1 MHQLLFF
8 DIDGTI
14 LKVQRELTHRLVIEV
29 INEVLGREDE
39 FSVPETYRFH
49 GRTDHAIFLDLCE
62 FLGHSRDRT
71 APLIPTFERSLMQ
84 RWNAHL
90 NSTTVSILPGVASLL
105 DILHEDEGMTLGLLT
120 GNLADGARAKLEP
133 HNMNR
138 YFRFGAFGSDAIN
151 RNDLPP
157 IALQRANELNGSRF
171 SFDHAVIIGDSNRDI
186 ECAKAWGIRS
196 IAVATGGLST
206 DELRA
211 HDPDLLLDS
220 LEDSET
226 FLNFVRP

>member
-1 MHQLLFF
+1 MHQLLLF

-29 INEVLGREDE
+29 INEVLAREEE
-39 FSVPETYRFH
+39 FSIPETYRFH

-62 FLGHSRDRT
+62 FLGHSRDRVE
-71 APLIPTFERSLMQ
+71 PLIPTFEHSLMG
-84 RWNAHL
+84 RWNAYL
-90 NSTTVSILPGVASLL
+90 NSTTVSILPGVVSLL
-105 DILHEDEGMTLGLLT
+105 DVLHDDESITLGLLT
-120 GNLADGARAKLEP
+120 GNLVGGARAKLEP

-138 YFRFGAFGSDAIN
+138 YFRFGAFGSDAVD

-157 IALQRANELNGSRF
+157 IALQRANELNGNRF

-196 IAVATGGLST
+196 VAVATGGLSA

-211 HDPDLLLDS
+211 HEPDLLLES
-220 LEDSET
+220 LEDREA
-226 FLNFVRP
+226 FLNFVRR